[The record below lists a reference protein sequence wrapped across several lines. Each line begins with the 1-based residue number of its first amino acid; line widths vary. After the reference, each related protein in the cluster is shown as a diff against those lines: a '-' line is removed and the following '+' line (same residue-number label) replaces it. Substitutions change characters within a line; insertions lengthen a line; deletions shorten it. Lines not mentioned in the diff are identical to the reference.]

1 MPTRMAARFCDHL
14 MFVKSLTTEQDKR
27 FSSRCLL
34 VSNGSNELVVDFE
47 DPSDDLFLIISG
59 NVRVILRISTGREVI
74 LGEFSDGE
82 FFGEL
87 SAVDGETRSANVTA
101 MVNTK
106 LLRMPRSVFLEI
118 LRDVPDVALD
128 LMQSMSQ
135 LIRAQNTRLAEHTFL
150 AAKYRLYAELLR
162 LSRPRK
168 GYDDQRSITPPPIQQ
183 SLAERIGCRREVVS
197 REIAKLERENV
208 VERTRG
214 ALILLDIRALNARLS
229 EGWNA
234 GSD

>member
-1 MPTRMAARFCDHL
+1 MR
-14 MFVKSLTTEQDKR
+14 SLTSFSL
-27 FSSRCLL
+27 FSSLSPDQAERYSARCLQ
-34 VSNGSNELVVDFE
+34 VSVGPNELVVDFE

-59 NVRVILRISTGREVI
+59 TVRVILRISTGREVI

-87 SAVDGETRSANVTA
+87 SAIDGETRSANVTA
-101 MVNTK
+101 MINTK

-118 LRDVPDVALD
+118 LRDAPDVAMD
-128 LMQSMSQ
+128 LMQSMTQ
-135 LIRAQNTRLAEHTFL
+135 LIRDQNTRLAEHTFL

-168 GYDDQRSITPPPIQQ
+168 GHEGQRSITPPPIQQ
-183 SLAERIGCRREVVS
+183 ALAERIGCRREVVS
-197 REIAKLERENV
+197 REIAKLERESV

-214 ALILLDIRALNARLS
+214 ALILADVAALNRRLS

-234 GSD
+234 GAD

>member
-1 MPTRMAARFCDHL
+1 MR
-14 MFVKSLTTEQDKR
+14 SLSSFSLFTSLSAEQDKR
-27 FSSRCLL
+27 FSARCLMTS
-34 VSNGSNELVVDFE
+34 VGPNELVVDFE
-47 DPSDDLFLIISG
+47 DPSDELFLINSG
-59 NVRVILRISTGREVI
+59 TVRVILRISTGREVI

-101 MVNTK
+101 MVNSQM
-106 LLRMPRSVFLEI
+106 LRMPRSVFLEI
-118 LRDVPDVALD
+118 LRDVPEVALD
-128 LMQSMSQ
+128 LMQSMSH
-135 LIRAQNTRLAEHTFL
+135 LIREQNMRLAEHTFL

-168 GYDDQRSITPPPIQQ
+168 GHGDQRSITPPPIQQ

-214 ALILLDIRALNARLS
+214 ALILADVRALNARLS

>member
-1 MPTRMAARFCDHL
+1 MRSLGSFSL
-14 MFVKSLTTEQDKR
+14 FKSLSTEQDER
-27 FSSRCLL
+27 FSARCLL
-34 VSNGSNELVVDFE
+34 SSIGPNELVVDFE
-47 DPSDDLFLIISG
+47 DPSAELFLIISG
-59 NVRVILRISTGREVI
+59 SVRVILRISTGREVI
-74 LGEFSDGE
+74 LGEFSEGE

-118 LRDVPDVALD
+118 LRDAPEVALD
-128 LMQSMSQ
+128 VMQSLSR
-135 LIRAQNTRLAEHTFL
+135 LIREQNTRLAEHTFL

-168 GYDDQRSITPPPIQQ
+168 GHQDQRSITPPPIQQ

-208 VERTRG
+208 VERSRG
-214 ALILLDIRALNARLS
+214 ALILSDVRALNARLS

-234 GSD
+234 GAD

>member
-1 MPTRMAARFCDHL
+1 
-14 MFVKSLTTEQDKR
+14 
-27 FSSRCLL
+27 
-34 VSNGSNELVVDFE
+34 
-47 DPSDDLFLIISG
+47 
-59 NVRVILRISTGREVI
+59 
-74 LGEFSDGE
+74 
-82 FFGEL
+82 
-87 SAVDGETRSANVTA
+87 

-106 LLRMPRSVFLEI
+106 MMRMPRSVFLEI
-118 LRDVPDVALD
+118 LRDAPDVALD
-128 LMQSMSQ
+128 LMQSMSH
-135 LIRAQNTRLAEHTFL
+135 LIREQNTRLAEHTFL

-168 GYDDQRSITPPPIQQ
+168 GHEDQRSITPPPIQQ

-214 ALILLDIRALNARLS
+214 ALILADVRALNARLS

>member
-1 MPTRMAARFCDHL
+1 MQSLSTFSL
-14 MFVKSLTTEQDKR
+14 FKSLDPDLDNR
-27 FSSRCLL
+27 FTARCQLSS
-34 VSNGSNELVVDFE
+34 VGPNELVVDFE
-47 DPSDDLFLIISG
+47 DESDDLFLIISG
-59 NVRVILRISTGREVI
+59 SVRVILRISTGREVI

-87 SAVDGETRSANVTA
+87 SAIDGETRSANVTA

-106 LLRMPRSVFLEI
+106 LMRMPRTLFLEI
-118 LRDVPDVALD
+118 LQDVPAVALD
-128 LMQSMSQ
+128 LMQSMSH
-135 LIRAQNTRLAEHTFL
+135 LIRDQNKRLAEHTFL
-150 AAKYRLYAELLR
+150 AAKYRLYSELLR

-168 GYDDQRSITPPPIQQ
+168 GHEDQRSITPPPIQQ

-197 REIAKLERENV
+197 REIAKLERENI

-214 ALILLDIRALNARLS
+214 ALILSDVQTLNARLS

-234 GSD
+234 GAG